1 MGNPLRKESLGSG
14 MTGGH
19 GAVPYFNAFMI
30 PFMKGKPIESFPAA
44 PPMPAEI
51 KREMELRKREELE
64 KLEEA
69 DIAGRKT
76 GITFSPGTKID
87 PDAPLPGDKP
97 ATDTDVPAA
106 TTKPLDTT
114 PDKPIVVRPIQPPP
128 TPRSEPTPEKPA
140 GPKPKGK
147 KGDG

>member
-1 MGNPLRKESLGSG
+1 
-14 MTGGH
+14 
-19 GAVPYFNAFMI
+19 
-30 PFMKGKPIESFPAA
+30 
-44 PPMPAEI
+44 MPADV

-76 GITFSPGTKID
+76 GIAFTPGTKVTTTD
-87 PDAPLPGDKP
+87 PLPGDKP
-97 ATDTDVPAA
+97 SDPDLPATV
-106 TTKPLDTT
+106 TKPVDTT
-114 PDKPIVVRPIQPPP
+114 PDKPVVVKPIVPTS
-128 TPRSEPTPEKPA
+128 TPRPDPTPEKPA